1 MYWLFLLMSL
11 GAMAVALR
19 TTSMALMVV
28 SLLAALALLIAWIL
42 GWYSARAG
50 SSDSSG
56 RGMIDPVELHRL
68 REQAQARKAMPS
80 SSSAAPSTPS
90 ESSDGR

>member
-19 TTSMALMVV
+19 TTSMALMAV
-28 SLLAALALLIAWIL
+28 SLLAALALLIAWIM
-42 GWYSARAG
+42 GWYAARAG
-50 SSDSSG
+50 SSDNNG

-68 REQAQARKAMPS
+68 REQALARKAAQQAPAS
-80 SSSAAPSTPS
+80 PSTPS
-90 ESSDGR
+90 ESSDGG

>member
-28 SLLAALALLIAWIL
+28 SLLAALALLVAWIL

-50 SSDSSG
+50 SSDSIG

-80 SSSAAPSTPS
+80 SSAAPSTPS

>member
-11 GAMAVALR
+11 AAMAVALR

-28 SLLAALALLIAWIL
+28 SLLAALALLIAWIM

-50 SSDSSG
+50 SSDTSG

-68 REQAQARKAMPS
+68 REQAAARKAAEHQSPTAS
-80 SSSAAPSTPS
+80 QEPR
-90 ESSDGR
+90 DGI

>member
-1 MYWLFLLMSL
+1 MYWLFLLLSL

-19 TTSMALMVV
+19 TTSMALMVA
-28 SLLAALALLIAWIL
+28 SLLAALALLVAWIM

-50 SSDSSG
+50 NGDTSG

-68 REQAQARKAMPS
+68 REQAAARKAAEQGTSPH
-80 SSSAAPSTPS
+80 STEPRN
-90 ESSDGR
+90 GL